1 MTFKIVSDSSSD
13 VLELSGVDYASVPL
27 KIITEDKEYVDTAE
41 LDVEKMADDL
51 KKYKGTSK
59 SSCPNMDDWYRAFGD
74 SDCVFCVAI
83 TKNLSGSHNSATL
96 AAQDYM
102 EDHPE
107 RKVFCV
113 DGLSAGPEN
122 ALLIEKLRDLILSGL
137 SFEEICNAICE
148 YKRSTHLL
156 FALESMRNLANNGRI
171 SHAKAK
177 IAGLLGIRA
186 VGKASLEG
194 TLEMLSKV
202 RGADGTV
209 AESYGY
215 MKQNGYCGGKVR
227 IHHCKNP
234 EIAENIKKMIL
245 ADFPEASVVISSTR
259 ALCSFYAEAGG
270 FLIGYEGNNKY

>member
-13 VLELSGVDYASVPL
+13 IFALDKVDYASVPL
-27 KIITEDKEYVDTAE
+27 KIITDEKEYVDTAE
-41 LDVEKMADDL
+41 LDVNGMADDL

-74 SDCVFCVAI
+74 SDCVFCVSI

-96 AAQDYM
+96 AAKDYM
-102 EDHPE
+102 EDHPD

-113 DGLSAGPEN
+113 DTLSAGPEL
-122 ALLIEKLRDLILSGL
+122 ALIVEKLRELILSGL
-137 SFEEICNAICE
+137 GFEDVCDKICE
-148 YKRSTHLL
+148 YKNTTHLL

-186 VGKASLEG
+186 IGKASLEG
-194 TLEMLSKV
+194 TLEMLEKA
-202 RGADGTV
+202 RGADKT
-209 AESYGY
+209 AEGIVRN
-215 MKQNGYCGGKVR
+215 MKACGYCGGKVR
-227 IHHCKNP
+227 IHHCMNA
-234 EIAENIKKMIL
+234 EIAESIKKMIL
-245 ADFPEASVVISSTR
+245 AEYPEAPVTIATTG

-270 FLIGYEGNNKY
+270 FLVGYEGENKE